1 MKQLYLK
8 LNPKRN
14 KKIASGRKIFHKLG
28 LLLEEQIKQNRDH
41 IFTRRIFADE
51 PGNRQNMLT
60 NREMRIDGRN
70 NDLLQLLADKFAN

>member
-28 LLLEEQIKQNRDH
+28 LLLEEQIKQRDLKKIRYTH
-41 IFTRRIFADE
+41 
-51 PGNRQNMLT
+51 
-60 NREMRIDGRN
+60 
-70 NDLLQLLADKFAN
+70 